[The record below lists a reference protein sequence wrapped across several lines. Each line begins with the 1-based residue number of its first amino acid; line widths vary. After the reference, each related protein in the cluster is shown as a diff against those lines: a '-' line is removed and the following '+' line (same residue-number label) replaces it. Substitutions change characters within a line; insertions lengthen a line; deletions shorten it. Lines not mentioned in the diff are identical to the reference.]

1 MNVRKWTIPALLVIL
16 IIVLSACRVVVGS
29 GDIVTEDR
37 RVSGFDSVDLSGTGE
52 VIITQGDGESLTI
65 ETDDNVMEHI
75 TSEVRGGTLYLGTE
89 PQTNVMPTRLI
100 FTLGV
105 DELKAA
111 DVSGSGSIEA
121 ANLETNNLELGVS
134 GSGSVNV
141 DSLTADRINIGI
153 SGSGDVQI
161 AGEAP
166 EQDIDI
172 SGSGNYR
179 ADDLL
184 SETAVVSISGSGQA
198 TLWTT
203 DSLDAD
209 VSGSG
214 TVNYYGNPTVSSSTS
229 GSGSINGRGEK

>member
-1 MNVRKWTIPALLVIL
+1 MKPRNWTIYVLLVIL
-16 IIVLSACRVVVGS
+16 IIVLSACRLVVGS
-29 GDIVTEDR
+29 GDIVSESR
-37 RVSGFDSVDLSGTGE
+37 EVSGFDSVSVSGTGE

-65 ETDDNVMEHI
+65 ETDDNVMEHV

-89 PQTNVMPTRLI
+89 PRTNVRPTRLI
-100 FTLGV
+100 FMLGV
-105 DELKAA
+105 DELKGA
-111 DVSGSGSIEA
+111 DVSGSGSVEA
-121 ANLETNNLELGVS
+121 ASLETDNLEFGVS

-141 DSLTADRINIGI
+141 DSLTADQLNVRI
-153 SGSGDVQI
+153 SGSGDVQL

-172 SGSGNYR
+172 SGSGDYR
-179 ADDLL
+179 AGDLL